1 MSRDYRALGA
11 PTESAASGAEA
22 PLFSGFGGRINPRP
36 SVVANIPIVS
46 GSTATEN
53 FYSPD
58 IAEAAPTSNSS
69 LEIIPRSSGTARASF
84 SIVRSSL
91 LALAG
96 FSLLLIATPRAAAQV
111 PTPQS
116 GGSGENTPPPT
127 PTAADKDAKKSPAD
141 TSAASSKKKGKK
153 HDSPTANLDTTSEP
167 DKILYNRAQADL
179 KGGRFTEGRL
189 ALQTLINTY
198 PDSEFLAK
206 AKLAVADSYYKEGG
220 TTNLTQSIQ
229 EYNDFQTFFPF
240 LDEAAYAQMQV
251 GLAHYK
257 MMEKAD
263 RDKTQGEAAEDAF
276 QAFLLKYPQSS
287 LIPKAE
293 QYLRDVQEVLADGQ
307 YKVAYFYY
315 RKFDYRASAARL
327 VELTDRYPLYSQN
340 DDALWMLGDI
350 YERAKQASKNED
362 DKNHWGDLAAKC
374 YAKIVRDYPLSKL
387 APDSKV
393 RLKAM
398 GKPVPSPDPDAVVR
412 MQKQQMYE
420 KEHHQSIVMK
430 LPLGMIK
437 GSPDVSTAAHTGTPQ
452 MNPPTDVVSATDIL
466 RPGAAGPS
474 FTVAGG
480 ATGGGTSDNSSGNSN
495 EVVTPEDATTAP
507 VGSNN
512 DQTGVGVQ
520 IISTGEESQPKTN
533 APPPGTASPE
543 SNAPGTVV
551 QPAPNA
557 TGPADAS
564 AAANGSVSRATST
577 GTAATGS
584 SSSSSNATGATEAPA
599 GGAAANSSSA
609 APAQPA
615 AASGPSSGTGAQG
628 QSSSDSA
635 KAPAVDSKQESTSK
649 KKKGLKKLIP
659 W

>member
-1 MSRDYRALGA
+1 MTIPGAKFWAAL
-11 PTESAASGAEA
+11 
-22 PLFSGFGGRINPRP
+22 R
-36 SVVANIPIVS
+36 
-46 GSTATEN
+46 
-53 FYSPD
+53 
-58 IAEAAPTSNSS
+58 
-69 LEIIPRSSGTARASF
+69 
-84 SIVRSSL
+84 
-91 LALAG
+91 
-96 FSLLLIATPRAAAQV
+96 SLLLGAAAASLLLLASPRAGAQV

-116 GGSGENTPPPT
+116 GGSGENAPPPT
-127 PTAADKDAKKSPAD
+127 PTAADKDAKKSSAD
-141 TSAASSKKKGKK
+141 TSAESARKKGKK
-153 HDSPTANLDTTSEP
+153 HENPAANIDTTSEP

-198 PDSEFLAK
+198 PDSEYLAK

-240 LDEAAYAQMQV
+240 LDEAAYAQMQI

-276 QAFLLKYPQSS
+276 QAFLLKYPQSP
-287 LIPKAE
+287 LVPKAE

-387 APDSKV
+387 APDAKV
-393 RLKAM
+393 HLKAM
-398 GKPVPSPDPDAVVR
+398 GKSVPSADPDAVVR

-420 KEHHQSIVMK
+420 KEHHQSVVMK

-452 MNPPTDVVSATDIL
+452 MNPPNDVVSATDIL

-480 ATGGGTSDNSSGNSN
+480 TTGRGTSDNSSGNGN
-495 EVVTPEDATTAP
+495 EIVTPEDATTAP

-520 IISTGEESQPKTN
+520 IISTGEEAAPKTD
-533 APPPGTASPE
+533 APPPEPAVPE
-543 SNAPGTVV
+543 PGTTV
-551 QPAPNA
+551 QPAPKA
-557 TGPADAS
+557 TGPADAP
-564 AAANGSVSRATST
+564 AAANGSPSAPEAMSA
-577 GTAATGS
+577 GAAAAGS
-584 SSSSSNATGATEAPA
+584 SSSSTAAGATDPA
-599 GGAAANSSSA
+599 GGATNSSKAPPGQPVAVAPGSSSTTA
-609 APAQPA
+609 A
-615 AASGPSSGTGAQG
+615 
-628 QSSSDSA
+628 QSSSGSA
-635 KAPAVDSKQESTSK
+635 KAPAVDSSQESTSK